1 MILGDEH
8 PTKPELNTM
17 ADRVRTGMRPRLA
30 ATAGVVTW
38 LLVRGIATPA
48 APEATAPI
56 LFWAS
61 SPAAPNE
68 TLLLLGGG
76 LTQGTRIDIRPVAD
90 DAVEGET
97 VEPGRWTAC
106 QAIQP
111 TDNSLKVVIPRSFS
125 PGVYAVRATAG
136 DRSGEELLVNA
147 ADPWWLQGDEG
158 PQATLGGW
166 IRIFGVCLDLDGA
179 AYVVLRGETG
189 VERRLAPADQS
200 RWELRAD
207 VPTDL
212 TAGRYEVIVSNGHG
226 GAAGRRSVGSIQVA
240 PPVEWKRTVFE
251 VAPKASGDGD
261 EKAVIAALQ
270 KAARNGGGVVL
281 LRRGVYDMRGPITI
295 PPRTLLKGED
305 GDSVTLQWPDFETPP
320 DTLITANDAGLEDL
334 SIYCRRHATV
344 IGSDQTS
351 QRFRMQRVRVRA
363 NAFFMHVAPGKTH
376 RGRAAPREVGEGR
389 VVRVVGRN
397 FQIVD
402 CDLWGS
408 GQVIVVNPHAF
419 AGRQR
424 PWYGLIAGNRIAY
437 GYQGH
442 LFENVDRLIFEANEL
457 VGHGST
463 AGGNGI
469 STYWNNFSKNVFY
482 ARNHTHDIYGVDRE
496 ALTLDGDGGAYF
508 GTVAAAGDRL
518 TLDGDPVFKDYAPT
532 PHTDYRG
539 GVVYVLEGTGAG
551 QYRFVTGHRDRE
563 WVVDRPWDVPL
574 DQTSVVSIVPFRG
587 RSIFVE
593 NRIEDAGPLQLYGSA
608 ADVIVADNLTSRA
621 DGLLAWGLS
630 QHGWGWHPVLRCQF
644 LGNTVTGGSGY
655 GARISGPASIVVS
668 TTGNNDVYAG
678 PLARAVVVRGNT
690 LDDQAVI
697 TLDGTVTDPIVEGN
711 SISGSPLGVRV
722 GAAVTNAVVRNNAF
736 TDVREPVSGEGAAR
750 VNAR

>member
-1 MILGDEH
+1 MANRLTIGMGPRVTAALGAMGWM
-8 PTKPELNTM
+8 LFSS
-17 ADRVRTGMRPRLA
+17 A
-30 ATAGVVTW
+30 AVVSSTE
-38 LLVRGIATPA
+38 V
-48 APEATAPI
+48 TAPI

-90 DAVEGET
+90 DILGVET
-97 VEPGRWTAC
+97 VAHGQWTSC
-106 QAIQP
+106 QVVQP
-111 TDNSLKVVIPRSFS
+111 ANNSLKVVIPRSLL
-125 PGVYAVRATAG
+125 PGVYAVRATVG
-136 DRSGEELLVNA
+136 DRSGPELIVNA

-158 PQATLGGW
+158 HQATTGGW
-166 IRIFGVCLDLDGA
+166 IRVFGVCLDLDGA
-179 AYVVLRGETG
+179 AYVVLRADTGE
-189 VERRLAPADQS
+189 ERRLVPTATS
-200 RWELRAD
+200 RWELGAD
-207 VPTDL
+207 IPPDL
-212 TAGRYEVIVSNGHG
+212 PVGRYEVLVSNGHG
-226 GAAGRRSVGSIQVA
+226 GASGQRLAGSIQVK
-240 PPVEWKRTVFE
+240 PPVEWNPTVIE
-251 VAPKASGDGD
+251 VSPKASGDGD
-261 EKAVIAALQ
+261 EKTIIASLD

-305 GDSVTLQWPDFETPP
+305 RDSVSLQWPDFETPP
-320 DTLITANDAGLEDL
+320 DTLITANDAGIEDL

-351 QRFRMQRVRVRA
+351 QRFRMKRVRVRA
-363 NAFFMHVAPGKTH
+363 NAFFMHVAPGKQH
-376 RGRAAPREVGEGR
+376 RGRTAPREVGEGR
-389 VVRVVGRN
+389 VVRVVGKN
-397 FQIVD
+397 FQILD

-408 GQVIVVNPHAF
+408 GQVIAIDPHCF

-424 PWYGLIAGNRIAY
+424 PWYGRIAGNRIAY

-442 LFENVDRLIFEANEL
+442 LFENVDRLIFEGNEL

-482 ARNHTHDIYGVDRE
+482 ARNHTHDVYGVDRE

-518 TLDGDPVFKDYAPT
+518 TLDSDPVFKDYAPT

-539 GVVYVLEGTGAG
+539 SVVYVLEGTGAG
-551 QYRFVTGHRDRE
+551 QYRFVTGHRGRE
-563 WVVDRPWDVPL
+563 WVVDRVWDVPL

-608 ADVIVADNLTSRA
+608 ADVIVADNVTSRA

-644 LGNTVTGGSGY
+644 LKNTVTGGSGY
-655 GARISGPASIVVS
+655 GARISGPASIGVS

-697 TLDGTVTDPIVEGN
+697 TLDGTVADPIVEGN
-711 SISGSPLGVRV
+711 SISGSPQGIRV